1 MGMASAI
8 GWLLDVTVDGNA
20 STLWIKTT
28 DGSILRLVDKYQ
40 PCLYILPTDESAGI
54 KLFHTLSQQPKITR
68 VEWQNRFIDVFEHDV
83 HGVRRL
89 LCVYSESTYY
99 HKALLRKLEKD
110 PRVARLFNT
119 DLSYIQQYLFT
130 TLKIEPTSKVKA
142 EYDGTDLRTIINI
155 DEHDDGVQPP
165 PFTILYFEVTTLSS
179 LYSLDSHDVND
190 PIKQITA
197 RYQEEQ
203 EVTFADD
210 EETILEDFCNYVLT
224 NDPDILIS
232 SEHHCLGTSVLEYL
246 IARME
251 ELGTDIKLGRTDKR
265 NAIEGRA
272 YLDSDSFDNIV
283 GLIEKTR
290 FGCLPL
296 SLAERYSI
304 SRLID
309 SRNCYE
315 LTQRGFVISRTDKL
329 ECIRTIEEIFARDKG
344 GMIFSPRVGLHENV
358 AVLDYENEYANLILK
373 HNLSYEQCIDSKG
386 LLATVLENVLKRRIM
401 FKDLQK
407 SFPVNSREWL
417 CCEQRI
423 VALKN
428 ILVALYGTTGSFWNR
443 LANVDAFEDI
453 NRLSREIL
461 IKSKDIV
468 QGLGYKLLYA
478 DTDSVFLKKNGAT
491 FDDFVSVK
499 DILVRETGLPITLET
514 CYKFLVL
521 LPLEADEKLEAL
533 KHYYGITYTNGLVVR
548 GIEAT
553 RHDVPNFIKDFQS
566 ELLYTLFDC
575 KDSTEIMSKGYENA
589 LLLVTKTI
597 DKVMTGELE
606 LKDLIVSK
614 ILRQEL
620 YKYRSLFPHV
630 SAALRL
636 TEAGVPLTRGD
647 TIQYIYTDA
656 AHSNP
661 FRRVT
666 PVEFIAGRDQVYDKE
681 KYREILLGAA
691 ETVLGYFSF
700 DRTLYGDTSHSKNRK
715 WWHQLRD
722 QRQKDI
728 DIEKSS
734 NI

>member
-1 MGMASAI
+1 MGSAI

-20 STLWIKTT
+20 ATLWIKTIG
-28 DGSILRLVDKYQ
+28 GSILRLVDKYQ
-40 PCLYILPTDESAGI
+40 SNLYILPTDERAGVE
-54 KLFHTLSQQPKITR
+54 LFHTLSQQPKITR
-68 VEWQNRFIDVFEHDV
+68 VEWQNRFTDIFDHNG
-83 HGVRRL
+83 HGMRRL
-89 LCVYSESTYY
+89 LCVYSESIYY

-110 PRVARLFNT
+110 PRVAQLFNT

-130 TLKIEPTSKVKA
+130 RKIEPTSKVKV
-142 EYDGTDLRTIINI
+142 EHDGTDLRTITKI
-155 DEHDDGVQPP
+155 DEHDGCVEPS

-203 EVTFADD
+203 EVIFADD
-210 EETILEDFCNYVLT
+210 EQTILEDFCNYVLT

-232 SEHHCLGTSVLEYL
+232 TEQHSLGTSDLEYL

-251 ELGTDIKLGRTDKR
+251 ELGIDIKLGRTDKR

-272 YLDSDSFDNIV
+272 YLDNDSFDNIV
-283 GLIEKTR
+283 GLNEKTW

-296 SLAERYSI
+296 SLAARLRI

-315 LTQRGFVISRTDKL
+315 LIQRGFVISRAHKL
-329 ECIRTIEEIFARDKG
+329 ERIRTIEEIFACDKG

-373 HNLSYEQCIDSKG
+373 HNLSYERCTNTKG
-386 LLATVLENVLKRRIM
+386 LLPTIVESVLKRRIM

-407 SFPVNSREWL
+407 SFPVNTREWHW
-417 CCEQRI
+417 CEQRI
-423 VALKN
+423 VALKD

-443 LANVDAFEDI
+443 LANVDAFEEI

-468 QGLGYKLLYA
+468 QGLGFELLYA
-478 DTDSVFLKKNGAT
+478 DTDSVFLKNDGAT
-491 FDDFVSVK
+491 FEDFVSVK
-499 DILVRETGLPITLET
+499 DILARETGLPITLET

-533 KHYYGITYTNGLVVR
+533 KHYYGITHTNELIVR
-548 GIEAT
+548 GIEAR
-553 RHDVPNFIKDFQS
+553 RHDAPNFIKDFQS
-566 ELLYTLFDC
+566 ELLCTLFDC
-575 KDSTEIMSKGYENA
+575 KDSAEIVSRGYENA
-589 LLLVTKTI
+589 LFIVTRTI
-597 DKVMTGELE
+597 DKVMAGELE
-606 LKDLIVSK
+606 LKNLVVSK
-614 ILRQEL
+614 ILRQDL

-630 SAALRL
+630 SAALQL
-636 TEAGVPLTRGD
+636 TEAGVPLARGD

-661 FRRVT
+661 LRRVM
-666 PVEFIAGRDQVYDKE
+666 PVELIEGGREQYDKE
-681 KYREILLGAA
+681 KYREMLLEAA
-691 ETVLGYFSF
+691 ETVLGYFGF
-700 DRTLYGDTSHSKNRK
+700 DRMLFGVTSRSKNRK
-715 WWHQLRD
+715 WWHQLRE
-722 QRQKDI
+722 QRQKDV

>member
-1 MGMASAI
+1 MASAI
-8 GWLLDVTVDGNA
+8 GWLLDITVDGNA
-20 STLWIKTT
+20 ATLWIKTI

-40 PCLYILPTDESAGI
+40 PCLYILPTDENAGI

-68 VEWQNRFIDVFEHDV
+68 VEWQNRFTDIFDHDG

-89 LCVYSESTYY
+89 LSVYPESIYY

-110 PRVARLFNT
+110 PRVAQAFNT

-130 TLKIEPTSKVKA
+130 RLKIEPASKVKV
-142 EYDGTDLRTIINI
+142 EHDGTVLQTIAKI
-155 DEHDDGVQPP
+155 DEHAGCVQPP
-165 PFTILYFEVTTLSS
+165 SLTILYFEVTTLSS

-190 PIKQITA
+190 PIKQITV

-210 EETILEDFCNYVLT
+210 EETILKDFCNYVLT
-224 NDPDILIS
+224 NDPDILVS
-232 SEHHCLGTSVLEYL
+232 TEQHCLGTSALEYL
-246 IARME
+246 MTRME
-251 ELGTDIKLGRTDKR
+251 ELGIDIGLGRTDKR
-265 NAIEGRA
+265 NAIEGRV

-283 GLIEKTR
+283 GLIEKAR

-296 SLAERYSI
+296 SLAARYRI

-315 LTQRGFVISRTDKL
+315 LIQQGFVISRTIKL
-329 ECIRTIEEIFARDKG
+329 ERIRTIEEIFACDKG
-344 GMIFSPRVGLHENV
+344 GMVFSPRVGLHENV

-373 HNLSYEQCIDSKG
+373 HNLSYERSTNTKG
-386 LLATVLENVLKRRIM
+386 LLPTVLESVLKRRIM

-407 SFPVNSREWL
+407 SFQVNTREWHW
-417 CCEQRI
+417 CEQRI
-423 VALKN
+423 VVLKD
-428 ILVALYGTTGSFWNR
+428 ILVALYGTTGSLWNR
-443 LANVDAFEDI
+443 LANVDTFEEI

-461 IKSKDIV
+461 MKTKDIV
-468 QGLGYKLLYA
+468 QGLGYELLYA
-478 DTDSVFLKKNGAT
+478 DTDSVFLKKSGAIYE
-491 FDDFVSVK
+491 DFVSVK
-499 DILVRETGLPITLET
+499 DILAREIGLPITLEI

-533 KHYYGITYTNGLVVR
+533 KHYYGITYTNELIVR
-548 GIEAT
+548 GIEAR
-553 RHDVPNFIKDFQS
+553 RHDAPNFIKDFQS

-575 KDSTEIMSKGYENA
+575 KDSAEIVSRGYENA

-597 DKVMTGELE
+597 DKVMTGGLE
-606 LKDLIVSK
+606 LKDLVVSK
-614 ILRQEL
+614 ILRQDL

-661 FRRVT
+661 LRRV
-666 PVEFIAGRDQVYDKE
+666 VEFIEQGREQVYDKE
-681 KYREILLGAA
+681 KYREMLLEAA
-691 ETVLGYFSF
+691 ETVLGYFGF
-700 DRTLYGDTSHSKNRK
+700 DRYHDTSRSKNRK
-715 WWHQLRD
+715 WWHQLRE
-722 QRQKDI
+722 RRKKDI